1 LTVIP
6 GDPAAGA
13 PALAHPPPPPGY
25 RDRSGLLTFFGVVEI
40 LIGGLCALLGVL
52 GALALSLV
60 PRAGVSPGP
69 AAPPRLLW
77 VNLLVYAAAAVFLIT
92 MGIGTLRAKRW
103 ARVLMLITSWPAF
116 LTFVLGTVWIIML
129 MPGLMA
135 QSSDASPEAARI
147 AMIGIVVFSAFLAL
161 VPLSFILFYSG
172 RNVRATFE
180 SRDRTPTWVDGRPM
194 PILGLTVAMWGCG
207 AFTLLALP
215 RGMTAFFGLV
225 LTGSPAV
232 GVILLQAFVWVW
244 LGRQIYWMT
253 RAGWWANV
261 VLVTLG
267 HLSGWVTFRTVGWDR
282 LIALYAGEDAIRAID
297 PSMMATMRGMMLWVT
312 PASLVLWL
320 LTLVWLRWRYY
331 HAGGDPLRSTG
342 CLPC

>member
-1 LTVIP
+1 MTV
-6 GDPAAGA
+6 
-13 PALAHPPPPPGY
+13 AHAPPPPGY

-40 LIGGLCALLGVL
+40 LIGGLCALLGAL
-52 GALALSLV
+52 GALVLSMAG
-60 PRAGVSPGP
+60 RIGVSPGP
-69 AAPPRLLW
+69 TAPPRLLW
-77 VNLLVYAAAAVFLIT
+77 LNLLVYAAAAAFMIT

-103 ARVLMLITSWPAF
+103 ARVLMLITSWPML
-116 LTFVLGTVWIIML
+116 LTFVFGTVWIVVL

-135 QSSDASPEAARI
+135 QSQGASPEASRL
-147 AMIGIVVFSAFLAL
+147 AMVVIVVISAFLAL

-207 AFTLLALP
+207 AATLLALP

-225 LTGSPAV
+225 LTGWPAV
-232 GVILLQAFVWVW
+232 GVILLQGFVWIW

-253 RAGWWANV
+253 RGGWWANV

-267 HLSGWVTFRTVGWDR
+267 HLSGWVTFRSIGWDR
-282 LIALYAGEDAIRAID
+282 LIALYSGDEALRAID

-312 PASLVLWL
+312 PVSLVLWL
-320 LTLVWLRWRYY
+320 ATLVWLRWRYY
-331 HAGGDPLRSTG
+331 HPEGDPLRSTAS
-342 CLPC
+342 LPG